1 MIIELLTEAIERLR
15 EIPGVATC
23 TRYTGQLSE
32 SARATIQVP
41 ALLLAV
47 GEWRAEPDPG
57 TGEVDMDLHCSLFVV
72 ARNARGP
79 EARAQ
84 DVDALCEAALPLV
97 RLNCW
102 GLAPRVGAA
111 RLDRVV
117 PHYSLESQGVGVR
130 EIRWRQGVRLGESV
144 WNGGALP
151 SAVFAGWAP
160 KIGIDHEPDYEQVAD
175 ADYPTVPV
183 EWE

>member
-1 MIIELLTEAIERLR
+1 MLVEWTTAVLERLAQ
-15 EIPGVATC
+15 IPGVATC
-23 TRYTGQLSE
+23 ERYAGQLAE
-32 SARATIQVP
+32 SARATIRVP
-41 ALLLAV
+41 AVLLAV

-57 TGEVDMDLHCSLFVV
+57 TGEVDVELHCSAFVA

-84 DVDALCEAALPLV
+84 DVDALCEALLPVV

-111 RLDRVV
+111 RLDRVA
-117 PHYSLESQGVGVR
+117 PHYGLESQGVGVR
-130 EIRWRQGVRLGESV
+130 EVRWRQSLRLGDSI
-144 WNGGALP
+144 WDGGVLP
-151 SAVFAGWAP
+151 SGVWVGWVPRVGA
-160 KIGIDHEPDYEQVAD
+160 DHEPDYEQVAD
-175 ADYPTVPV
+175 PEHPAVPV